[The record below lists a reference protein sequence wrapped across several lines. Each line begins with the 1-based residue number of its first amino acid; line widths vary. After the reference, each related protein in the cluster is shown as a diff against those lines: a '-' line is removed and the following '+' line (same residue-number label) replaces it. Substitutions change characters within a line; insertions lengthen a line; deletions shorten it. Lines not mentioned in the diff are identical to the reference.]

1 MNTSYNFLSD
11 EEPTEEQLAW
21 LMQQVLVE
29 VKVRA
34 AKAEEKYMALHLAET
49 KRLLQEWRLKHAKN
63 ESK

>member
-29 VKVRA
+29 VKARA
-34 AKAEEKYMALHLAET
+34 AKAEEKYRALQQAHLQQIQQKWKQKHVKNDT
-49 KRLLQEWRLKHAKN
+49 K
-63 ESK
+63 